1 MQINDLIDRVEKLE
15 GGSEL
20 ARDLRKFVNKRR
32 LGLVYEES
40 KPEYV
45 RLTSK
50 PVVEGDFV
58 NVLPPRGTMEDMS
71 DEDESDEI
79 WVVESIDGET
89 AHLVAIEGGETCNV
103 AYKDLV
109 AVARFDQTIYCG
121 LAETGRIER
130 GGDKPYHTVI
140 NGENYHALELLLFPY
155 FQSVDCIYI
164 DPPYNTGAKDWKY
177 NNNYV
182 GQDDAY
188 RHSKWLTFMEDR
200 LRLAKKLLNPKKS
213 VLIVTI
219 DEKEYLRLGLLLEQI
234 FPEARIQMVSA
245 VINPAGSS
253 RPNSFART
261 DEYIFFVQLGESSVS
276 RLPLGD
282 EWRVNPSDKR
292 TTKMLWSMLKRTG
305 TGKNRADSPNL
316 FYPIYVNPDTHKIER
331 IGETV
336 PMGTARGDVRT
347 PEGLVACWPVHN
359 DGTDGRWMV
368 TQKTL
373 QDLID
378 KGYVR
383 VGNYSSVRG
392 FTINYLKAGEIK
404 KIENGIYKITGHRSD
419 GSVESDSEMQ
429 AFIPGSAWRIPAHDA
444 SRNGSNLLSAMIP
457 GRKFPFPKSLYA
469 VEDAVR
475 FFVSDN
481 PDALIVDFFS
491 GSGTT
496 AHATMR
502 LNRQDNGRRRSIS
515 VTNNEVSFE
524 EAKKFIAQGLRA
536 GDEEWE
542 AHGIA
547 RFITIPRI
555 TAAITGLTPDGEAI
569 SSDYLP
575 NETTVERKQ
584 RVVTQV
590 DYMNPSTM
598 RSQAKKDIAKK
609 KKLLTLLAKGSL
621 VQKVLDENPDY
632 AITDESEIAIL
643 FNDGAAD
650 DFLEVLDGQDQIK
663 SVFIVTDNNTL
674 FRKIKS
680 DIQDLLGEYEEEVS
694 VRFPMAE
701 GFEENAVFYDLKYL
715 EPSVITANL
724 AFDEIAPLLW
734 MRAGSVG
741 PVIMLGDTDP
751 EDATYEVTDAYG
763 VLFDY
768 AWAPEFIEECHKRDV
783 DHIFVVTD
791 VDRQYRDMCAEFRG
805 KDVKQLYKSYL
816 RSFEIGQDR

>member
-1 MQINDLIDRVEKLE
+1 MQINDLIDRVEKLD
-15 GGSEL
+15 GGSDL

-50 PVVEGDFV
+50 PVVEGDLV

-71 DEDESDEI
+71 GDDEADEI
-79 WVVESIDGET
+79 WIVESVVDSV
-89 AHLVAIEGGETCNV
+89 AHLVAVEGTETCD
-103 AYKDLV
+103 ASYDDLV

-121 LAETGRIER
+121 LTETGRVER
-130 GGDKPYHTVI
+130 GGDKPYHVVI
-140 NGENYHALELLLFPY
+140 NGENYHALELMLFPY

-200 LRLAKKLLNPKKS
+200 LRLAKKLLNPENS

-219 DEKEYLRLGLLLEQI
+219 DEKEYLRLGLLLEQM
-234 FPEARIQMVSA
+234 FPEASSMQMVTD
-245 VINPAGSS
+245 VTNPSGSS
-253 RPNSFART
+253 RAKTFARGG
-261 DEYIFFVQLGESSVS
+261 EYIFVLLFGDAGVTRCYEDMLHPAPEEEPIKWEGYIRRGAT
-276 RLPLGD
+276 RL
-282 EWRVNPSDKR
+282 R
-292 TTKMLWSMLKRTG
+292 T
-305 TGKNRADSPNL
+305 NRPNM
-316 FYPIYVNPDTHKIER
+316 FYPIYFSAEDGSFAGFGDVVPLERDYTLEPIPDGCFAMWPVVGNEERYWRLGKESSER
-331 IGETV
+331 IYSQGYIKFGPWKKGSTKRAV
-336 PMGTARGDVRT
+336 YYL
-347 PEGLVACWPVHN
+347 PEGTRNA
-359 DGTDGRWMV
+359 
-368 TQKTL
+368 
-373 QDLID
+373 ID
-378 KGYVR
+378 
-383 VGNYSSVRG
+383 S
-392 FTINYLKAGEIK
+392 GEIVP
-404 KIENGIYKITGHRSD
+404 IGR
-419 GSVESDSEMQ
+419 DSEGAVILPSIKRQ
-429 AFIPGSAWRIPAHDA
+429 IIPLDIWNKQSHSTADYASPLVSRIL
-444 SRNGSNLLSAMIP
+444 G
-457 GRKFPFPKSLYA
+457 GRQFPYPKSLYA
-469 VEDAVR
+469 VEDTLR
-475 FFVSDN
+475 FFVIDK

-502 LNRQDNGRRRSIS
+502 LNYQDGGYRRSIS

-524 EAKKFIAQGLRA
+524 EAKAFVERGLRA

-547 RFITIPRI
+547 RYVTIPRI
-555 TAAITGLTPDGEAI
+555 TAAMTGFTPDGETIAAE
-569 SSDYLP
+569 YLSG
-575 NETTVERKQ
+575 ETTTERKQ
-584 RVVTQV
+584 RTITQI
-590 DYMNPSTM
+590 DYVNFDVM
-598 RSQAKKDIAKK
+598 RSHAKKDIAKK
-609 KKLLTLLAKGSL
+609 KKLLTMLAKGSL
-621 VQKVLDENPDY
+621 TQKLLDDNPNF
-632 AITDESEIAIL
+632 AITDESEIAVL
-643 FNDGAAD
+643 FNDGVTD
-650 DFLEVLDGQDQIK
+650 DWLEALDGQDQLKTIY
-663 SVFIVTDNNTL
+663 IITDNNAL
-674 FRKIKS
+674 FNRIKS
-680 DIQDLLGEYEEEVS
+680 DIYDLLGDYEEKVP
-694 VRFPMAE
+694 VRLPMAD

-734 MRAGSVG
+734 MRAGSTG
-741 PVIMLGDTDP
+741 PIITLGDTDP
-751 EDATYEVTDAYG
+751 EDATYEVTDSYG

-768 AWAPEFIEECHKRDV
+768 AWAPEFIDECRERDI

>member
-1 MQINDLIDRVEKLE
+1 MPAQESTTPWARETPGRIAVQYGRFARIANKMTAECIVTKGSAVVSSQTSQAEVQSLINRAVKLGDPKLAADIRQFASTRQYGLVFE
-15 GGSEL
+15 HNRPERMRLYGKPVT
-20 ARDLRKFVNKRR
+20 ARD
-32 LGLVYEES
+32 
-40 KPEYV
+40 
-45 RLTSK
+45 
-50 PVVEGDFV
+50 VVQ
-58 NVLPPRGTMEDMS
+58 VLPRRGTA
-71 DEDESDEI
+71 ESAENRLLWRISALHDGKADLYAY
-79 WVVESIDGET
+79 VAPDYADNDGEPRT
-89 AHLVAIEGGETCNV
+89 VDV
-103 AYKDLV
+103 SDLV
-109 AVARFDQTIYCG
+109 AVSEYDQSIYAG
-121 LAETGRIER
+121 LRETGRVER
-130 GGDKPYHTVI
+130 GGDKPYHAVI
-140 NGENYHALELLLFPY
+140 NGENFHALELLMYPY
-155 FQSVDCIYI
+155 QGKVDCIYI

-182 GQDDAY
+182 GAEDTY

-200 LRLAKKLLNPKKS
+200 LRLAKKLLNPEKS

-219 DEKEYLRLGLLLEQI
+219 DEKEYLRLGLLLEQM

-261 DEYIFFVQLGESSVS
+261 DEYLFFVQLGESSVS

-316 FYPIYVNPDTHKIER
+316 FYPIYVNPDTHRIER

-336 PMGTARGDVRT
+336 PLGTAREDVRT

-392 FTINYLKAGEIK
+392 YTVNYLKAGEIK

-444 SRNGSNLLSAMIP
+444 SRNGSNMLSAMIP
-457 GRKFPFPKSLYA
+457 SRTFPFPKSLYA

-475 FFVSDN
+475 FFVFNN

-502 LNRQDNGRRRSIS
+502 LNHQDGGRRRSIS

-524 EAKKFIAQGLRA
+524 EAKRFVKQGLRQ

-547 RFITIPRI
+547 RYVTIPRI
-555 TAAITGLTPDGEAI
+555 TAAITGLTPEGEPI
-569 SSDYLP
+569 KGDY
-575 NETTVERKQ
+575 KF
-584 RVVTQV
+584 
-590 DYMNPSTM
+590 
-598 RSQAKKDIAKK
+598 
-609 KKLLTLLAKGSL
+609 
-621 VQKVLDENPDY
+621 
-632 AITDESEIAIL
+632 TDE
-643 FNDGAAD
+643 
-650 DFLEVLDGQDQIK
+650 
-663 SVFIVTDNNTL
+663 
-674 FRKIKS
+674 
-680 DIQDLLGEYEEEVS
+680 
-694 VRFPMAE
+694 FPMAD
-701 GFEENAVFYDLKYL
+701 GFEENAIFYDLTYQD
-715 EPSVITANL
+715 PTAVRL
-724 AFDEIAPLLW
+724 GMAFREVAPLLW
-734 MRAGSVG
+734 LRAGARG
-741 PVIMLGDTDP
+741 RCIMDEKPNWDIADTY
-751 EDATYEVTDAYG
+751 A
-763 VLFDY
+763 VLFDPSR
-768 AWAPEFIEECHKRDV
+768 ANAFVSELAKAPHV
-783 DHIFVVTD
+783 GLVYVVTD
-791 VDRQYRDMCAEFRG
+791 DERRFTSVSAMLGGLPAVR
-805 KDVKQLYKSYL
+805 LYADYL
-816 RSFEIGQDR
+816 RSFRISAEGANN